1 MNVRRG
7 SIALVI
13 AIACAAFLATGCNK
27 SSSNPVAAGGGGG
40 GTFSDLVGFWFTAS
54 DTSGL
59 EIRSDST
66 GWPLTVDNTG
76 KLVYSADT
84 ASFKM
89 KIKKAE
95 GGQISGTVRV
105 IVAGFVDTALAFS
118 GTYALNSNKDTLH
131 ITLTGPFGNGGQITT
146 ISEVAVRSS
155 LNAQVLSG
163 GGGGGGGNTTP
174 GSMSFNSDRGSFSA
188 NGVYNSTVPNGSG
201 AVAYRDSVQGI
212 QLLVVIAYRYTTLTS
227 LDIAI
232 VDFAIHP
239 GSEVGTYSVAQGQ
252 VTIRYMVGVDP
263 RTQNPYDNYYG
274 ATTGTAA
281 ISSFSSSGAQG
292 TFSGSGVFYTNQT
305 PGSQTFSLT
314 NGTFSVPL
322 GSPGAYSGS
331 ASAVV
336 RFLDKLHA
344 EGRLR

>member
-1 MNVRRG
+1 MNIRRG

-13 AIACAAFLATGCNK
+13 AIACTLFLATGCNK
-27 SSSNPVAAGGGGG
+27 SSSNPVGTGGGG
-40 GTFSDLVGFWFTAS
+40 GTFADLVGFWFSAS

-95 GGQISGTVRV
+95 GGQMSGTVRV
-105 IVAGFVDTALAFS
+105 LVAGFVDTSLAFS
-118 GTYALNSNKDTLH
+118 GTYSLVSNKDTLR
-131 ITLTGPFGNGGQITT
+131 IVLTGPFGNGGQITT
-146 ISEVAVRSS
+146 ISETAVRSS
-155 LNAQVLSG
+155 LNAQVLTG

-174 GSMSFNSDRGSFSA
+174 GSMSFNSDKGNFSA
-188 NGVYNSTVPNGSG
+188 NGVYNTNASSGSG
-201 AVAYRDSVQGI
+201 ALAYRDSVQGI
-212 QLLVVIAYRYTTLTS
+212 QLLVVFAYRYTTPMS
-227 LDIAI
+227 VDIGI

-252 VTIRYMVGVDP
+252 VTMRYLVGINP
-263 RTQNPYDNYYG
+263 NGQNPYDNYYG
-274 ATTGTAA
+274 ATSGTAA

-292 TFSGSGVFYTNQT
+292 TFSGAGVYYMNQT
-305 PGSQTFSLT
+305 PSSQSFSMS
-314 NGTFSVPL
+314 NGTFTVPL
-322 GSPGAYSGS
+322 GSPGAYAGS
-331 ASAVV
+331 ASGVV